1 MIVYKNHYICSL
13 YLKPISGWR
22 VEIHTE
28 WRLLDALFLADENF
42 PIFKEL
48 ENNATVDAYGYIYVW
63 RELDY
68 KYIGVGF
75 KVACFSSNGNGKA
88 FVCETSRVKDN
99 PRFFIRFQ
107 AILGQG

>member
-1 MIVYKNHYICSL
+1 MIHYKKILIFAASI
-13 YLKPISGWR
+13 LKPISGWR
-22 VEIHTE
+22 VEVHDE

-48 ENNATVDAYGYIYVW
+48 KNNAAVDAYGYIYVSPQ
-63 RELDY
+63 LDN

-88 FVCETSRVKDN
+88 FVCGTGKK
-99 PRFFIRFQ
+99 IR
-107 AILGQG
+107 